1 MYFYF
6 EDDFEKDNYF
16 EIVNYNDGR
25 KIQNDYVQ
33 NQKNSNDLANR
44 QIFSAIG
51 EKSYIVSLLAEKLFV

>member
-51 EKSYIVSLLAEKLFV
+51 EKSYIGILLSEKL